1 MLTTQEKRA
10 LISSI
15 DSALETVNRMKS
27 VITKISEKR
36 YAVEQIIITQNSIE
50 VTAASKQID
59 ELINL
64 TAKLDK
70 FLEKIV
76 PIKTIDENIPD
87 VFKTFIQKEF
97 VLFDWKDLYLTN
109 LYTANSLN
117 ALLDKQKANEMTISD
132 QDSSVVGLL
141 CALPQQYTEHV
152 SSLEQK
158 IATYEIFDKIKWIS
172 NNIVMIGANGS
183 GKSTFSRQLSGKIS
197 SNISILSAQHL
208 LVYRQQKDIPASNG
222 EIASLRAFQKNS
234 KMSSDSNFASLIG
247 DDMNKL
253 ITALIAEHTD
263 KALGYYA
270 GETRQGSFLETTI
283 DIWHELIEHRKL
295 VLGRGSISAQAPD
308 KPAYSFNSLS
318 DGEKAVFYYVGHIL
332 LVEPNSYI
340 IVDEP
345 ENHLHMAI
353 CSKLWDKLEQI
364 RPDCKFIYLTHNLDF
379 AASRTNTT
387 LIWNKNFSP
396 PNIWDF
402 EIIESDETLPDTLL
416 MEVLGSRKRI
426 CFCEGK
432 DKSCLD
438 YKLYSILFPEYTV
451 IPVGGH
457 LDVISYTNAYNKST
471 ICANNAIG
479 IIDGDCH
486 KPEQISK
493 WQEQS
498 IFTIPINEIEN
509 ILCDP
514 SIIETAITA
523 FMSGEEASQRYYDMF
538 WQELERDKVQQ
549 TVWYVNNIINN
560 KFKENFLHEKQNI
573 GSLKTE
579 LLTIKSAEE
588 IDALYEERLQAIETF
603 IQHKN
608 YEGVLTIVNFK
619 GKLTKYIAKNTIVDN
634 YPDRILGLIK
644 SNCTLK
650 DSIKQKYF
658 ATIPQ

>member
-1 MLTTQEKRA
+1 MLTEQERQA

-15 DSALETVNRMKS
+15 DTAIETVNRMKS
-27 VITKISEKR
+27 VISKISEKR
-36 YAVEQIIITQNSIE
+36 YAVEQIITTQKSIE
-50 VTAASKQID
+50 AATASEQIAG
-59 ELINL
+59 LINL
-64 TAKLDK
+64 TSRIDIFA
-70 FLEKIV
+70 EKIAS
-76 PIKTIDENIPD
+76 IKSVDENIPD

-97 VLFDWKDLYLTN
+97 VLYAWKDLYLTN
-109 LYTANSLN
+109 LHSTNNLGS
-117 ALLDKQKANEMTISD
+117 LLDRQTPDAMNISD
-132 QDSSVVGLL
+132 HDSSVVGYL
-141 CALPQQYTEHV
+141 CDLPQRYAEHV
-152 SSLEQK
+152 SLLERK
-158 IATYEIFDKIKWIS
+158 IATFEIFDKIKWI
-172 NNIVMIGANGS
+172 NYNIVMIGANGS
-183 GKSTFSRQLSGKIS
+183 GKSTFSRQLNGKIS

-208 LVYRQQKDIPASNG
+208 LVYKQQDNIPSSNG
-222 EIASLRAFQKNS
+222 EIDSLRSFQKNS
-234 KMSSDSNFASLIG
+234 KMSSNSNFASLIG

-270 GETRQGSFLETTI
+270 GDTRQDSFLETTI
-283 DIWHELIEHRKL
+283 SIWHELIEHRKL
-295 VLGRGSISAQAPD
+295 VLGRGSISAQVPG
-308 KPAYSFNSLS
+308 KPTYSFNNLS

-332 LVEPNSYI
+332 LVEPNSYV

-396 PNIWDF
+396 PNVWDF
-402 EIIESDETLPDTLL
+402 QIIESDETLPDTLL

-438 YKLYSILFPEYTV
+438 YKLYSVLFPQYTV

-457 LDVISYTNAYNKST
+457 LDVINYTNAYNKST
-471 ICANNAIG
+471 VCANNAIG

-486 KPEQISK
+486 KAEQISK
-493 WQEQS
+493 WQGQS

-509 ILCDP
+509 IFCDP

-523 FMSGEEASQRYYDMF
+523 FMSGEEASQHYYDLF
-538 WQELERDKVQQ
+538 WRELERDKEQQ

-560 KFKENFLHEKQNI
+560 KFKENFLHEKQDI

-579 LLTIKSAEE
+579 LLTITSAEE
-588 IDALYEERLQAIETF
+588 IDVLYGERIHAIESF
-603 IQHKN
+603 IQGKN
-608 YEGVLTIVNFK
+608 YEGALAIVNFK
-619 GKLTKYIAKNTIVDN
+619 GKLTKHIAKNTIVDN
-634 YPDRILGLIK
+634 YPDRVLGLIK
-644 SNCTLK
+644 SNSALRDT
-650 DSIKQKYF
+650 IKQKYF
-658 ATIPQ
+658 TAIP

>member
-1 MLTTQEKRA
+1 MITAQERQA

-15 DSALETVNRMKS
+15 DTAVATVNRMKS
-27 VITKISEKR
+27 VIAKISEKQR
-36 YAVEQIIITQNSIE
+36 AVEQIIITQKSIE
-50 VTAASKQID
+50 VTTAAKQISD
-59 ELINL
+59 LINL
-64 TAKLDK
+64 TTRLDK
-70 FLEKIV
+70 FIESIL
-76 PIKTIDENIPD
+76 PIKTVDENIPD

-97 VLFDWKDLYLTN
+97 VLYAWKDLSLTN
-109 LYTANSLN
+109 LYATNSL
-117 ALLDKQKANEMTISD
+117 ATLLDKQMPDAMNICD
-132 QDSSVVGLL
+132 QDSTVVGWL
-141 CALPQQYTEHV
+141 CTLPQQYVEHM
-152 SSLEQK
+152 SILERK

-183 GKSTFSRQLSGKIS
+183 GKSTFSRQLNGKIS

-208 LVYRQQKDIPASNG
+208 LVYKQQNSIPASNG
-222 EIASLRAFQKNS
+222 EIANLRSFQKNS

-270 GETRQGSFLETTI
+270 GETRQDSFLKTTI
-283 DIWHELIEHRKL
+283 DIWHELIEHREL
-295 VLGRGSISAQAPD
+295 VLGRGSISVQAPG
-308 KPAYSFNSLS
+308 KPTYSFNRLS
-318 DGEKAVFYYVGHIL
+318 DGEKAVFYYIGHIL

-353 CSKLWDKLEQI
+353 CSKLWDKLEQV
-364 RPDCKFIYLTHNLDF
+364 RSDCKFIYLTHNLDF

-396 PNIWDF
+396 PNVWDF
-402 EIIESDETLPDTLL
+402 QIIESDETLPDTLL

-426 CFCEGK
+426 CFCEGS

-457 LDVISYTNAYNKST
+457 LNVISYTNAYNKST
-471 ICANNAIG
+471 VCANNAIG

-493 WQEQS
+493 WQGQGV
-498 IFTIPINEIEN
+498 FTIPINEIEN
-509 ILCDP
+509 IFCDP
-514 SIIETAITA
+514 AIIETAIIA
-523 FMSGEEASQRYYDMF
+523 FMSGEDASQRYYDMF

-549 TVWYVNNIINN
+549 TVWYVNSSINN
-560 KFKENFLHEKQNI
+560 KFKENYLHEKRDI
-573 GSLKTE
+573 ESLKTE
-579 LLTIKSAEE
+579 LLTITSAEE
-588 IDALYEERLQAIETF
+588 LDALYEERLHAIETL
-603 IQHKN
+603 IQQKN
-608 YEGVLTIVNFK
+608 YEGALAIVNFK
-619 GKLTKYIAKNTIVDN
+619 GKLTKQIAKSTIVDN
-634 YPDRILGLIK
+634 YPDRVLGLIK

-650 DSIKQKYF
+650 DLIKQKYF
-658 ATIPQ
+658 AIVPQ

>member
-1 MLTTQEKRA
+1 MLTAQERNA

-15 DSALETVNRMKS
+15 DTALETINRIKS
-27 VITKISEKR
+27 MIAKISEKR
-36 YAVEQIIITQNSIE
+36 YAVEQIIITQKSIE
-50 VTAASKQID
+50 STIASKQITD
-59 ELINL
+59 LINL
-64 TAKLDK
+64 TTKLNE
-70 FLEKIV
+70 FIEKIS
-76 PIKTIDENIPD
+76 PIRTIDENIPD
-87 VFKTFIQKEF
+87 VFKTFIQKEI
-97 VLFDWKDLYLTN
+97 VLYAWNDLYLTSVHV
-109 LYTANSLN
+109 TNSLK
-117 ALLDKQKANEMTISD
+117 AFLDKQKSNEINIST
-132 QDSSVVGLL
+132 QDSSAVGWL
-141 CALPQQYTEHV
+141 CDLPQYYSEHV
-152 SSLEQK
+152 ALLERK
-158 IATYEIFDKIKWIS
+158 ISTYEIFDKIKWIN

-183 GKSTFSRQLSGKIS
+183 GKSTFSRQLKGKIS

-208 LVYRQQKDIPASNG
+208 LVYRKQNNIPASTG
-222 EIASLRAFQKNS
+222 EIANLRAFHKNS

-263 KALGYYA
+263 RALGYYA
-270 GETRQGSFLETTI
+270 GETRKDSFLETTI
-283 DIWHELIEHRKL
+283 DIWQELIEHRKL
-295 VLGRGSISAQAPD
+295 IIGRGFIEAQAPN
-308 KPAYSFNSLS
+308 KQTYSFNSLS

-364 RPDCKFIYLTHNLDF
+364 RPDCKFIYLTHNLNF

-396 PNIWDF
+396 PNVWDF
-402 EIIESDETLPDTLL
+402 QIIESDETMPDTLL

-438 YKLYSILFPEYTV
+438 YKLYSVLFPEYTV

-471 ICANNAIG
+471 VCSNNAIG

-486 KPEQISK
+486 KTEQISK
-493 WQEQS
+493 WQGQH
-498 IFTIPINEIEN
+498 IYTIPINEIEN
-509 ILCDP
+509 IFCDS
-514 SIIETAITA
+514 SIIETAVTT
-523 FMSGEEASQRYYDMF
+523 FMSGDEATQRYYNLF
-538 WQELERDKVQQ
+538 WQELDRNKVQQ

-560 KFKENFLHEKQNI
+560 KFKENFLHEKQDI

-579 LLTIKSAEE
+579 LLTITSTEE
-588 IDALYEERLQAIETF
+588 IDTLYIERIQAIEKF
-603 IQHKN
+603 IREKN
-608 YEGVLTIVNFK
+608 YEKALTIANFK
-619 GKLTKYIAKNTIVDN
+619 GKLTKQIAKNTIVDN

-644 SNCTLK
+644 NNETLR
-650 DSIKQKYF
+650 DTIKHKYF
-658 ATIPQ
+658 ASIPQ

>member
-1 MLTTQEKRA
+1 MITTQERQA
-10 LISSI
+10 LNSAI
-15 DSALETVNRMKS
+15 DTAIDTVNRMKT
-27 VITKISEKR
+27 VIAKIIEKR
-36 YAVEQIIITQNSIE
+36 HAVEQIIITQKSVEIA
-50 VTAASKQID
+50 TASEQVSN
-59 ELINL
+59 LISL
-64 TAKLDK
+64 ADRLDT
-70 FLEKIV
+70 FIANIT
-76 PIKTIDENIPD
+76 PIKDISENIPD
-87 VFKTFIQKEF
+87 VFKTFIQKEI
-97 VLFDWKDLYLTN
+97 VLFSWKDLYLTN
-109 LYTANSLN
+109 EYSTNNLISL
-117 ALLDKQKANEMTISD
+117 LHKQSTEEMNFSD
-132 QDSSVVGLL
+132 QDASFIKLL
-141 CALPQQYTEHV
+141 CDLPQKYSEHV
-152 SSLEQK
+152 ALLERK
-158 IATYEIFDKIKWIS
+158 IATYEIFDRIKWIN

-183 GKSTFSRQLSGKIS
+183 GKSTFSRQLNGKIS

-208 LVYRQQKDIPASNG
+208 LVYKQHDSIPASSG
-222 EIASLRAFQKNS
+222 EIASLRSFQKS
-234 KMSSDSNFASLIG
+234 AKMSSDSNFASLIG

-263 KALGYYA
+263 RALGYYA
-270 GETRQGSFLETTI
+270 GETRQDSFLETTI
-283 DIWHELIEHRKL
+283 SIWHELIEHRKL
-295 VLGRGSISAQAPD
+295 VLGRGSISAQVPD
-308 KPAYSFNSLS
+308 KPTYSFNNLS

-402 EIIESDETLPDTLL
+402 QIIESDETLPDTLL
-416 MEVLGSRKRI
+416 MEVLGSRKII

-432 DKSCLD
+432 DKASLD

-457 LDVISYTNAYNKST
+457 LDVISYTNAYNRSAV
-471 ICANNAIG
+471 CANNAIG

-486 KPEQISK
+486 KPEQITK
-493 WQEQS
+493 WQGQKV
-498 IFTIPINEIEN
+498 FTIPINEIEN

-514 SIIETAITA
+514 SIIETAITT
-523 FMSGEEASQRYYDMF
+523 FMSGEEASHRYYDKF

-573 GSLKTE
+573 ASLKTE
-579 LLTIKSAEE
+579 LLSITSEEE
-588 IDALYEERLQAIETF
+588 IDSLYAERLNTIETF
-603 IQHKN
+603 ILEKN
-608 YEGVLTIVNFK
+608 YEGALTIANFK
-619 GKLTKYIAKNTIVDN
+619 GKLTKQIAKTTIVDN
-634 YPDRILGLIK
+634 YPDRILELIK
-644 SNCTLK
+644 RNNSLK
-650 DSIKQKYF
+650 EALKQRYF
-658 ATIPQ
+658 AAIL